1 MRMTTTANGSHSAQG
16 TSTKPAHSDSGM
28 AGSAARA
35 DEFDTA
41 LSALHE
47 APAPA
52 KPGGKRGR
60 KPGTAA
66 PSAHERLQK
75 QLAAIET
82 ARTELRR
89 LELEALQKTR
99 SIVGAAVLEIAER
112 DDGFRQ
118 LLLGQLRNA
127 PLSASEKKEIA
138 HIFVSK

>member
-1 MRMTTTANGSHSAQG
+1 MS
-16 TSTKPAHSDSGM
+16 
-28 AGSAARA
+28 GSAAHA

-41 LSALHE
+41 LSTLQE
-47 APAPA
+47 TPAPA
-52 KPGGKRGR
+52 RPGGKRGR
-60 KPGTAA
+60 KPGSAA

-99 SIVGAAVLEIAER
+99 SVVGAAVLEIAER

-138 HIFVSK
+138 HLWVSK